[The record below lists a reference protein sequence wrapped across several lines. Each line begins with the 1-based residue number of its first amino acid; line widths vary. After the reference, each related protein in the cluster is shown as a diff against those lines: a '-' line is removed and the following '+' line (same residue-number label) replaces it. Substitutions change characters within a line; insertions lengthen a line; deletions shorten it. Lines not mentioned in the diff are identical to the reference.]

1 MNGPFGVP
9 RAAEWIAEN
18 DTLISRRGH
27 RIAFRRRGAGATVLM
42 LHGFPTWSY
51 DYAVVASDLARDH
64 DVVTLDFLGYG
75 ASDKPN
81 PYEDSV
87 PESADIV
94 QDLVRHLG
102 VKSTRLVIHDY
113 GVIVGQELLDRASRG
128 ELGFAIE
135 SLVVL
140 NAGIV
145 YSEYRPTR
153 MQKLLIR
160 PVIGKLLASRVSAAR
175 VRAALDAVRG
185 PRLTDVE
192 FDDLWLG
199 MSRDNGNKLWHLL
212 IKYNA
217 ERKIHHRRW
226 EAALVNWNGPMHLVW
241 GLDDPVSGRHVLEQ
255 AIKVLPRATVTK
267 LAGVGHFPSSEAPQ
281 AVAAAVRLNSR

>member
-1 MNGPFGVP
+1 VP
-9 RAAEWIAEN
+9 RAADWIAEN
-18 DTLISRRGH
+18 DTLVTRRGH
-27 RIAFRRRGAGATVLM
+27 RIAFRRRGVGPTVLM

-51 DYAVVASDLARDH
+51 DYAEVASDLARDH
-64 DVVTLDFLGYG
+64 DVITLDFLGYG

-81 PYEDSV
+81 PYEYSV
-87 PESADIV
+87 PESADV
-94 QDLVRHLG
+94 VEDLAAHLG
-102 VKSTRLVIHDY
+102 VKSMRLLIHDY
-113 GVIVGQELLDRASRG
+113 GVIVGQELLDRAGR
-128 ELGFAIE
+128 EQLGFAID

-145 YSEYRPTR
+145 YSAYRPTR

-160 PVIGKLLASRVSAAR
+160 PIVGKLLASRVSAAR

-185 PRLTDVE
+185 SALTDSE

-199 MSRDNGNKLWHLL
+199 MSRHNGNKLWHLL

-217 ERKIHHRRW
+217 ERAIHHRRW
-226 EAALVNWNGPMHLVW
+226 EKALANWNGPLHLVW

-255 AIKVLPRATVTK
+255 ASRVLPHATVTE
-267 LAGVGHFPSSEAPQ
+267 LAGVGHFPQSEAPQ
-281 AVAAAVRLNSR
+281 DVASAVRMRGAAAER